1 MAKIHFR
8 PYNPNQT
15 VLFPQR
21 IDILYHT
28 SGRTDYQFD
37 TEDTAFVGMILL
49 HKYSIPACSCFQNIY
64 ALNTKHICFE
74 IESYM
79 FRIAFHDFFLPS

>member
-1 MAKIHFR
+1 
-8 PYNPNQT
+8 
-15 VLFPQR
+15 
-21 IDILYHT
+21 
-28 SGRTDYQFD
+28 
-37 TEDTAFVGMILL
+37 MILL

>member
-1 MAKIHFR
+1 MKTLDISTC
-8 PYNPNQT
+8 QT
-15 VLFPQR
+15 DNFYTQ

-28 SGRTDYQFD
+28 SGRTDYQSD
-37 TEDTAFVGMILL
+37 TEDAAFVGMILL